1 MPHEPQEHP
10 ASQPQTQQESPR
22 SPEPVSPTSPS
33 EAHAAGFD
41 SHSQTAAGPLNA
53 QRQARKSA
61 TSLFALEL
69 PRPTRES
76 IKLLRPATTGGF
88 LALKRGND
96 TGDGFHADAV
106 IARRRAEVAKLSL
119 AGYSI
124 REIAE
129 ELGVSPA
136 TVAGDR
142 RWAMEQSQAQAAVS
156 VEALRQH
163 VAERLDQ
170 SRKHLLSIA
179 AGEPQ
184 PRWSCRQGAKD
195 EHGDALE
202 RKRLQDALPTISEQ
216 IAAERQLARLE
227 EQRAQLLGLSAR
239 GDFGKL
245 GDWLE
250 DLAKRRAGGD
260 AGEDE
265 AIDVQLLAAEPAEAP
280 A

>member
-1 MPHEPQEHP
+1 MPYASDTPKTPKATTDGSRKPSEQPQQRPQLQQLGHRSSDP
-10 ASQPQTQQESPR
+10 DCNTADSSQPITQKQAR
-22 SPEPVSPTSPS
+22 RDATSP
-33 EAHAAGFD
+33 
-41 SHSQTAAGPLNA
+41 
-53 QRQARKSA
+53 
-61 TSLFALEL
+61 FALEK

-76 IKLLRPATTGGF
+76 IRLLRPVTTQGR
-88 LALKRGND
+88 LAVRRGND
-96 TGDGFHADAV
+96 TGDGFHADKV
-106 IARRRAEVAKLSL
+106 IADRRSEVARLSL

-124 REIAE
+124 REIAA
-129 ELGVSPA
+129 ELE
-136 TVAGDR
+136 VAPSTIAADR
-142 RWAMEQSQAQAAVS
+142 KWAMEQSQAQAAVS

-184 PRWSCRQGAKD
+184 PRWSARAGAVD
-195 EHGDALE
+195 ERGQPVE
-202 RKRLQDALPTISEQ
+202 RKRLPDVLPTVAEQ

-265 AIDVQLLAAEPAEAP
+265 AIEVEAIAHEPKD
-280 A
+280 